1 MTLSDVASPPCF
13 DEVAAAVLGQSHQR
27 AAWLDKPGPEAH
39 VRIRNDLD
47 IPKPGADEV
56 LVKLEYTGVW

>member
-1 MTLSDVASPPCF
+1 M
-13 DEVAAAVLGQSHQR
+13 AAVRGHSHQR
-27 AAWLDKPGPEAH
+27 AAWLDEPGPEAH
-39 VRIRNDLD
+39 LRIRDDVD